1 MKLKFSLLLILI
13 ITIKF
18 SISAQTFTVATYN
31 LRYDNR
37 GDSGNLWINR
47 APIQSNLIRFHD
59 FDVVGIQEGLINQ
72 LEDLSKSLPQYT
84 RYGIGRD
91 DGKAAGE
98 HSAIYYKKDKF
109 KLLKRGDFWLS
120 QTPDQPG
127 KGWDATCCNRICSW
141 VQLQDIASKKI
152 FYFFNVHFDH
162 QGVIARIESAKLM
175 IEKIKTI
182 AGNTPAV
189 FTGDLNG
196 GRNSDCYK
204 YIANAG
210 VLKDSYDLAGFTY
223 ENNGSFNSF
232 RTPRGMEVIDHIFV
246 TKKFTVKKWGILT
259 DTYFGKYPSDHFPV
273 MAVVSF

>member
-13 ITIKF
+13 IIIKF
-18 SISAQTFTVATYN
+18 SISAQTLTVATYN

-37 GDSGNLWINR
+37 GDSGNLWVNR

-210 VLKDSYDLAGFTY
+210 VIKDSYDLAGFTY

-232 RTPRGMEVIDHIFV
+232 RTPRGIEVIDHIFV